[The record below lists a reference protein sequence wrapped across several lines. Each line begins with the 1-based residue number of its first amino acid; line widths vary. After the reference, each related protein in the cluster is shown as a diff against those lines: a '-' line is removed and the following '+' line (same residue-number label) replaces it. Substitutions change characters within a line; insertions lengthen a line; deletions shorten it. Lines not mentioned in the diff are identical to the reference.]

1 MAPGG
6 LIQGSM
12 GVCVV
17 LSVSD
22 LGVKEIIIRFDT
34 SLHLFDHQ
42 QSNEQVYKYTSITKN
57 DSQTLYL
64 LPPCVCAMHCSM
76 LVVE

>member
-34 SLHLFDHQ
+34 SLHLFNHQ

-57 DSQTLYL
+57 
-64 LPPCVCAMHCSM
+64 
-76 LVVE
+76 

>member
-1 MAPGG
+1 MFIRERKLMAPGG

-42 QSNEQVYKYTSITKN
+42 Q
-57 DSQTLYL
+57 
-64 LPPCVCAMHCSM
+64 
-76 LVVE
+76 